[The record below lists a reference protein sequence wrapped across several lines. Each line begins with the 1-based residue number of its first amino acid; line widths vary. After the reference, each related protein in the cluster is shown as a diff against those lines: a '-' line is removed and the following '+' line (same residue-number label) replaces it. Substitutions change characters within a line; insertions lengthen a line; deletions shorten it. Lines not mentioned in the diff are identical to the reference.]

1 LQVISDDN
9 NNNSRREKL
18 AISRLTTP
26 VEFAFMSIRSPT
38 TKKQYPRRLKQF
50 FDFIG
55 GLSGDTVEEQALAFL
70 AQAKREPEYWVEDSI
85 LLFVNHQKD
94 RVLITKEI
102 AAGTLYNFYQPIA
115 IFCKRH
121 KHSLPPIDWDMLSES
136 LPQAKRAANDRVP
149 TVEEIKKLVE
159 YPDRA
164 IKPIVY
170 TMCSSGIRL
179 GAWDYLKWKHVT
191 PIKNEKGEILAAKLK
206 VYAEEPDEYFSF
218 ITSEAYNSLKEW
230 MDYRD
235 SYGETITGDS
245 WIMRDKWPTVDKPR
259 GLSGIAKYPQKLGAE
274 AIKKRLLRALEGQG
288 IRQALRDGKRCHEW
302 KGSHGFR
309 KWFKTRCEN
318 AGMKS
323 IIVEFLLGHSLGITD
338 SYFKPTEQE
347 VFDEY
352 YLKAVPA
359 LTINDYDQTALK
371 KQVAELTEKS
381 EEANY
386 VIKGK
391 LAEKEKEAEETKKEL
406 KDVREEISLLK
417 RGFNHLIETGVM
429 EPILRQSA
437 DTDR

>member
-1 LQVISDDN
+1 
-9 NNNSRREKL
+9 
-18 AISRLTTP
+18 
-26 VEFAFMSIRSPT
+26 MSVRSPT

-136 LPQAKRAANDRVP
+136 LPKAKRAANDRVP

-159 YPDRA
+159 YTDRA
-164 IKPIVY
+164 IRPIVY
-170 TMCSSGIRL
+170 TMCSSGIRVSS
-179 GAWDYLKWKHVT
+179 WDYLKWKHVT
-191 PIKNEKGEILAAKLK
+191 PIENEKGDEILAAKLK
-206 VYAEEPDEYFSF
+206 VYAEEHDEYFSF

-230 MDYRD
+230 MDYRT
-235 SYGETITGDS
+235 SYGETITGES
-245 WIMRDKWPTVDKPR
+245 WLMRDKWPTVDEQR

-274 AIKKRLLRALEGQG
+274 AIKKRILRALEGQG
-288 IRQALRDGKRCHEW
+288 ICQALPDGKRRHEW

-323 IIVEFLLGHSLGITD
+323 IIVEFLMGHSLGITD

-347 VFDEY
+347 VFEEY
-352 YLKAVPA
+352 YSKAVPA
-359 LTINDYDQTALK
+359 LTIQKDDIDKTLLQ
-371 KQVAELTEKS
+371 KQVAELAE
-381 EEANY
+381 
-386 VIKGK
+386 KGK
-391 LAEKEKEAEETKKEL
+391 EETEQTKKEL
-406 KDVREEISLLK
+406 EE
-417 RGFNHLIETGVM
+417 
-429 EPILRQSA
+429 LRQKLS
-437 DTDR
+437 

>member
-1 LQVISDDN
+1 MQVISDNDNN

-18 AISRLTTP
+18 AISRQTTP
-26 VEFAFMSIRSPT
+26 VDFAFMSVRSPT

-136 LPQAKRAANDRVP
+136 LPEAKRAANDRVP

-159 YPDRA
+159 YTDRA
-164 IKPIVY
+164 IRPIVY

-191 PIKNEKGEILAAKLK
+191 PIENEKGDEILAAKLK
-206 VYAEEPDEYFSF
+206 VYAEEHDEYFSF

-230 MDYRD
+230 MDYRT
-235 SYGETITGDS
+235 SYGETITGES
-245 WIMRDKWPTVDKPR
+245 WLMCDKWPTVD
-259 GLSGIAKYPQKLGAE
+259 
-274 AIKKRLLRALEGQG
+274 
-288 IRQALRDGKRCHEW
+288 
-302 KGSHGFR
+302 
-309 KWFKTRCEN
+309 
-318 AGMKS
+318 
-323 IIVEFLLGHSLGITD
+323 
-338 SYFKPTEQE
+338 
-347 VFDEY
+347 
-352 YLKAVPA
+352 
-359 LTINDYDQTALK
+359 
-371 KQVAELTEKS
+371 
-381 EEANY
+381 
-386 VIKGK
+386 
-391 LAEKEKEAEETKKEL
+391 
-406 KDVREEISLLK
+406 
-417 RGFNHLIETGVM
+417 
-429 EPILRQSA
+429 
-437 DTDR
+437 